1 MLIKKAIK
9 IRYVVFIFITI
20 AALLLISAFFEIS
33 SSRKEMFD
41 LLNEQANSIIQIVTT
56 SGENNILASRELEN
70 LIIEKLYAVGDH
82 FTYLDS
88 IHHLTDIEIQDY
100 IKKHDLALVSIFTG
114 SLKMVYSSIPVQPEL
129 KDSMSIAVKFVI
141 KEKDAEI
148 PLGIICEN
156 IDPNYY
162 FLSVKRAK
170 SAGGIILLGIDV
182 NYFKAFRKKIG
193 IGKLVQ
199 KFGNEKGIEYIA
211 LQDEYG
217 ITVASRNVK
226 ELSSIT
232 SDSFLVNVMKKDTSN
247 SRITQYNERDI
258 LEVATPIFMGEELKS
273 ILRIGLSLENL
284 REIDNRMIRRIIII
298 SIILIGI
305 GIVVFSFI
313 LINQHYSTLQDEY
326 RKMQSYTDNILDN
339 MADGVIA
346 LDKNKNILFLN
357 KNIES
362 LFKVNG
368 KEIKGKNFN
377 ILLKSEEIENLI
389 NNKTGITDKEISIV
403 KSDGT
408 GIILRLSLS
417 YVYNAGD
424 EVEIVI
430 IVLQDITEEIK
441 LNTQVRRNE
450 KMVAMGELAA
460 GVAHEV
466 RNPLNSIAIITQ
478 RLQYEYEPK
487 EDTEGFNK
495 SINTIKNEIYRLNS
509 IIEQFLKFARKPK
522 LNVQEYSLVHL
533 VNSIIDLVKD
543 EAKEKQIQLNFIYD
557 LEPVLML
564 DPEQMKQALLNII
577 KNSFEAI
584 KDNGIINIK
593 VGKSKDRYLI
603 EIVDNGIGIPEENI
617 SKLFNL
623 YFTTKSS
630 GSGIGLS
637 LVNQIIS
644 EHNGRIEIESEEGKG
659 TKFRVYL

>member
-20 AALLLISAFFEIS
+20 AALLLISAYFEIS
-33 SSRKEMFD
+33 GSRQEMFD

-82 FTYLDS
+82 FYYLDS
-88 IHHLTDIEIQDY
+88 IHHLTGTEIQNY
-100 IKKHDLALVSIFTG
+100 IKLHDLAIVSIFTK
-114 SLKMVYSSIPVQPEL
+114 SPQISYSSIPLVPEL
-129 KDSMSIAVKFVI
+129 KDSMDRAVNYALQ
-141 KEKDAEI
+141 AEDNKI
-148 PLGIICEN
+148 PIGIICDN
-156 IDPNYY
+156 IEPNYY
-162 FLSVKRAK
+162 FVSVKRAK
-170 SAGGIILLGIDV
+170 ETGGIILLGIDI

-193 IGKLVQ
+193 IGKLIQ
-199 KFGNEKGIEYIA
+199 RFGREKGIEYIA

-232 SDSFLVNVMKKDTSN
+232 GDPFLIDVMKRDTSN
-247 SRITQYNERDI
+247 SRITAYNEHDI
-258 LEVATPIFMGEELKS
+258 LEVAAPIFMGEEIKS

-284 REIDNRMIRRIIII
+284 REIDKRMIRRIIII

-313 LINQHYSTLQDEY
+313 LINQHYSSLQDEY

-346 LDKNKNILFLN
+346 LDKYKNILFLN
-357 KNIES
+357 KNIEA
-362 LFKVNG
+362 LFSVNINEMKG
-368 KEIKGKNFN
+368 KELNLI
-377 ILLKSEEIENLI
+377 IKSEEIENFI
-389 NNKTGITDKEISIV
+389 NNRTGITDKEISIV
-403 KSDGT
+403 RSDGSQLT
-408 GIILRLSLS
+408 VRLSLS
-417 YVYNAGD
+417 YVYNTSD
-424 EVEIVI
+424 EVEIII

-441 LNTQVRRNE
+441 LNTQLRRNE

-522 LNVQEYSLVHL
+522 LNLQKYNLIQL
-533 VNSIIDLVKD
+533 IDSILDLMRE
-543 EAKEKQIQLNFIYD
+543 EAKLKQIELNFTYD
-557 LEPVLML
+557 SEPVLSI

-584 KDNGIINIK
+584 ETSGIINIRVSK
-593 VGKSKDRYLI
+593 NKDRYLI
-603 EIVDNGIGIPEENI
+603 EVIDNGIGIPEENL

-623 YFTTKSS
+623 YFTTKTT

-637 LVNQIIS
+637 MVNQIIS
-644 EHNGRIEIESEEGKG
+644 EHNGRIEVESKTGQG
-659 TKFRVYL
+659 TIFRIYI